1 MQSLR
6 AAFRRRTPIF
16 LKPYEFSTNVFGLR
30 CRYYSQVRHNG
41 ALTDLEYHRVADD
54 TLDVLNDTFEDLL
67 EEVGKKD
74 YDIQY
79 ANGVI
84 TLMLGEK
91 GTYVIN
97 KQPPAHQI
105 WLSSP
110 VSGPKHYEYSLKS
123 KTWCST
129 RDEGTLLGILSS
141 EFSKWFSRPI
151 EFKKSEDF

>member
-6 AAFRRRTPIF
+6 AAFHRRTPIF

-79 ANGVI
+79 AVCQQSCPNI
-84 TLMLGEK
+84 T
-91 GTYVIN
+91 I
-97 KQPPAHQI
+97 
-105 WLSSP
+105 
-110 VSGPKHYEYSLKS
+110 SLA
-123 KTWCST
+123 
-129 RDEGTLLGILSS
+129 
-141 EFSKWFSRPI
+141 EFVLKRF
-151 EFKKSEDF
+151 